1 MKNLFKKN
9 NLDSLEA
16 DRHEY
21 QKKFLLEVA
30 RDFIDVNPANIFNAI
45 TVNLKEIIHFTA
57 TDRAYIY
64 LFNSSKTQIELKYYY
79 YNPKVKD
86 KIEMH
91 DQVQGHDFEKLIT
104 PIKSME
110 IVTINSKE
118 ELPQQA
124 YTIKSI
130 MDVERTRSMI
140 LAPLVDVN
148 SVTGFIG
155 LDTVIEKREWSETD
169 ISFIRHCA
177 NIFMRVLNRIKLEEH
192 SLNAEKKLKGLFDK
206 IRDAVFVASKDGK
219 FLELNPAG
227 VALLGYESEEEIKDI
242 HFARDLY
249 IDSDEWAKFKHA
261 MKVHGFVKDYETEL
275 KRKDGTL
282 LTVIQTATSIKD
294 DDGNVTAYEGI
305 IRNVTDRRKLE
316 HQLFQSQKMES
327 IGMLAGGIAHDF
339 NNILTAILGYSDMIL
354 LKITEN
360 SPIYKEVTASH
371 NSSKRAQNLVRQ
383 LLGFSRKQ
391 MMSPKV
397 ININEI
403 ISELYKM
410 LTRLISADIELRIL
424 TASRLRYVLADPTQ
438 IQQILVNLVVNAG
451 HAIKNPGNKRK
462 KKIISISTD
471 NVFIDKEFIK
481 ENPGAEE
488 GHYVMFSVKDTGIG
502 MNQETLLRIFE
513 PFFTTK
519 GDDKGT
525 GLGLSTVYGIVKQNN
540 GHIFVDSKPG
550 EGAVFRIYWPVTQEE
565 TLEEN
570 IMESAI
576 RFTNQPTKTIMVVED
591 DPEVRDFAGNALKR
605 IGYKVLIAENGL
617 KAWKMINKQNLAP
630 KIDLL
635 FSDVVMPEMNGEELV
650 EKVLSLN
657 SDIKILLSS
666 GYTQSQV
673 FNKKSDSDTYTF
685 IYKPYTVKKL
695 EKAVRTLID
704 NNN

>member
-1 MKNLFKKN
+1 
-9 NLDSLEA
+9 
-16 DRHEY
+16 
-21 QKKFLLEVA
+21 
-30 RDFIDVNPANIFNAI
+30 
-45 TVNLKEIIHFTA
+45 
-57 TDRAYIY
+57 
-64 LFNSSKTQIELKYYY
+64 
-79 YNPKVKD
+79 
-86 KIEMH
+86 
-91 DQVQGHDFEKLIT
+91 
-104 PIKSME
+104 
-110 IVTINSKE
+110 
-118 ELPQQA
+118 
-124 YTIKSI
+124 
-130 MDVERTRSMI
+130 
-140 LAPLVDVN
+140 
-148 SVTGFIG
+148 
-155 LDTVIEKREWSETD
+155 
-169 ISFIRHCA
+169 
-177 NIFMRVLNRIKLEEH
+177 
-192 SLNAEKKLKGLFDK
+192 
-206 IRDAVFVASKDGK
+206 
-219 FLELNPAG
+219 
-227 VALLGYESEEEIKDI
+227 
-242 HFARDLY
+242 
-249 IDSDEWAKFKHA
+249 
-261 MKVHGFVKDYETEL
+261 
-275 KRKDGTL
+275 
-282 LTVIQTATSIKD
+282 
-294 DDGNVTAYEGI
+294 
-305 IRNVTDRRKLE
+305 
-316 HQLFQSQKMES
+316 
-327 IGMLAGGIAHDF
+327 
-339 NNILTAILGYSDMIL
+339 MIL